1 MFVLI
6 AATSM
11 KKTIGAL
18 CVITDVS
25 IQSRFTHLELC
36 ELAIRGGAS
45 VIQLRDKRAS
55 SRDLYALAVAMQ
67 TLCAGLGA
75 TFIINDRVDIA
86 LAANTDG
93 VHLGQTDLPIPAA
106 RKILGD
112 HKLIGGTAATLEEAL
127 QVERDGADYIGFGH
141 IFPTNTKA
149 KPSAP
154 KGIEQLSQ
162 VIASVKIPV
171 MAIGGITHSNVE
183 DVARTGSSVA
193 VISAVC
199 ASDNPTAATRT
210 LVQTIS
216 SARQRAAR

>member
-1 MFVLI
+1 
-6 AATSM
+6 M
-11 KKTIGAL
+11 KKPIGAL

-45 VIQLRDKRAS
+45 MIQLRDKTAS
-55 SRDLYALAVAMQ
+55 DRDLYALAVAMQ
-67 TLCAGLGA
+67 LLCTGLGA

-93 VHLGQTDLPIPAA
+93 VHLGQTDLPIPTA
-106 RKILGD
+106 RKILGND
-112 HKLIGGTAATLEEAL
+112 KLIGGSASTLEEAL

-141 IFPTNTKA
+141 IFPTATKE

-154 KGIEQLSQ
+154 KGIEALSK

-171 MAIGGITHSNVE
+171 IAIGGITQSNVE
-183 DVARTGSSVA
+183 AVAQTGASVA
-193 VISAVC
+193 VVSAVCSSENPTVSAHALVETISAV
-199 ASDNPTAATRT
+199 
-210 LVQTIS
+210 
-216 SARQRAAR
+216 RQRINA